1 MQALLARYPRALP
14 RDRAR
19 MLQAWARLAG
29 GSATGG
35 GRGAASAAE
44 GRDHGRGTDVRSSSG
59 SACCHGDGSADA
71 NAGAQAAAARC
82 KSLSCH
88 GRRSKRWG
96 VSRSG
101 PGVDGTSSA
110 SDGGLP
116 TQGTAARATPL
127 PETRRGPVPPGGA
140 EVAEA
145 TSARVAQ
152 VQPAPRQAP
161 GRGRQALHGSAGCK
175 RGARRRM
182 RWWRTRAAQPRGQGR
197 PPAARRRGACWR
209 CCCRAAL
216 RPSWTRAS
224 AGVRT
229 CPGPVCG
236 GLLRQEACPPLAA
249 PAVCPA
255 VSLLCHSCVC
265 CVSPVVVS
273 SVSHRALAVSD
284 TARNKEEGVQADG
297 AGEA

>member
-1 MQALLARYPRALP
+1 
-14 RDRAR
+14 
-19 MLQAWARLAG
+19 
-29 GSATGG
+29 
-35 GRGAASAAE
+35 
-44 GRDHGRGTDVRSSSG
+44 V
-59 SACCHGDGSADA
+59 
-71 NAGAQAAAARC
+71 
-82 KSLSCH
+82 
-88 GRRSKRWG
+88 
-96 VSRSG
+96 
-101 PGVDGTSSA
+101 
-110 SDGGLP
+110 
-116 TQGTAARATPL
+116 PL
-127 PETRRGPVPPGGA
+127 GGA

-161 GRGRQALHGSAGCK
+161 GRGRQALHGSAGCE

-182 RWWRTRAAQPRGQGR
+182 RWWRTRAAQPRGQNR

-284 TARNKEEGVQADG
+284 TARGIKRRVCRQTERARLKQRSAAERESLQTRSRELLRHAEARGLALQASG
-297 AGEA
+297 SGEDP